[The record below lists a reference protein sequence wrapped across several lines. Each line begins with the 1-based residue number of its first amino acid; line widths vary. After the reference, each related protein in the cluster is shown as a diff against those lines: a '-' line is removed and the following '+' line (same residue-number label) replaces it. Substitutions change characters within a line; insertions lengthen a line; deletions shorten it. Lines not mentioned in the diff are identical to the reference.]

1 MLGRLLPRARLLRRV
16 RTALGRSPVV
26 ALLGPRQCGKTTLA
40 RLVAPGERAQ
50 RFDLENPRD
59 QARLANPQL
68 ALEGL
73 RGIVVLDEI
82 QRSPELLPLLRV
94 LADRRPLRAR
104 FLVLGSAS
112 PELVRGA
119 SETLA
124 GRVEFVEMGGF
135 SLDEVGAAG
144 LERLW
149 LRGGFPRS
157 FLARSPDASWAW
169 REGFLRTF
177 LERDIPQLGITV
189 PAAMLR
195 RFWTMLAHYHGQ
207 VWNASEIASSLGV
220 AHTTARRYLDLLTG
234 ALVVRQLPPWFVNV
248 GKRVVKAPKVY
259 VRDAGLLHTLLDLK
273 DRSTLLAH
281 PKLGASWEGFA
292 LEQVLSWGVDRQ
304 AYFWGTYGGAELD
317 LLLKLQGQRWGF
329 EFKCQDAP
337 RMTRSMHVA
346 LEDLKLSRLFVV
358 YPGPTGYRL
367 QRRVECVA
375 LSELPRVMN
384 GILGSS
390 AQLV

>member
-1 MLGRLLPRARLLRRV
+1 MPASLLPRPALLRRV
-16 RTALGRSPVV
+16 RTALSRSPVV
-26 ALLGPRQCGKTTLA
+26 ALLGPRQSGKTTLA
-40 RLVAPGERAQ
+40 RLVAAGERAHA
-50 RFDLENPRD
+50 FDLENPRD

-68 ALEGL
+68 TLEGL
-73 RGIVVLDEI
+73 RGVVVLDEI
-82 QRSPELLPLLRV
+82 QRSPELLPLLRL
-94 LADRRPLRAR
+94 LADRRPRRAR

-119 SETLA
+119 SESLA

-135 SLDEVGAAG
+135 SVAEVGPERQ
-144 LERLW
+144 ERLW
-149 LRGGFPRS
+149 LRGGLPLS
-157 FLARSPDASWAW
+157 FLARSENASWAW
-169 REGFLRTF
+169 REGFLRSF

-220 AHTTARRYLDLLTG
+220 AHTTGRRYLDLLTG
-234 ALVVRQLPPWFVNV
+234 TLVVRQLPPWFENV

-259 VRDAGLLHTLLDLK
+259 VRDAGLLHALLDLK
-273 DRSTLLAH
+273 DRSALLAH

-292 LEQVLSWGVDRQ
+292 LEQVLSWGVERQ

-317 LLLKLQGQRWGF
+317 LLLNLRGKRWGF
-329 EFKCQDAP
+329 EFTCQDAP

-346 LEDLKLSRLFVV
+346 LEDLKLSQLFVV
-358 YPGPTGYRL
+358 YPGPTPYRL
-367 QRRVECVA
+367 QRRVECVG
-375 LSELPRVMN
+375 LGELPRVMS
-384 GILGSS
+384 GIV
-390 AQLV
+390 AR